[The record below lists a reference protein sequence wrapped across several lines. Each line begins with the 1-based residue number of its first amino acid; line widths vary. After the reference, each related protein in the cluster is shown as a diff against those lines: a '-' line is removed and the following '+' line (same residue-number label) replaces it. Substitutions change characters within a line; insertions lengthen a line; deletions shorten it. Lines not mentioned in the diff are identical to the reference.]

1 MNTVNHLSPAAVL
14 ELARLN
20 GIPVEDEA
28 MAARIA
34 AGGAAAAAAVEA
46 IHKTTA
52 SGQDIAVL
60 SAVEPADYLPTLE
73 SLAGTQ
79 SPDGERQAFKDI
91 QKLKE
96 FGEMDLVAVS
106 AKLVSGELRSVG
118 LVRAALER
126 AERAQARTH
135 CFLSLEK

>member
-1 MNTVNHLSPAAVL
+1 MNSVNHLSPAAVL

-46 IHKTTA
+46 IRKA
-52 SGQDIAVL
+52 NGRGQDVAAL

-79 SPDGERQAFKDI
+79 SPTGERQAFKDI
-91 QKLKE
+91 QKVKE
-96 FGEMDLVAVS
+96 FGEVDLVSDVQRPEAVYGEFIIRGDVIEFDVTPRSTS
-106 AKLVSGELRSVG
+106 AR
-118 LVRAALER
+118 
-126 AERAQARTH
+126 
-135 CFLSLEK
+135 